1 MKRTLIILFTFLS
14 FSCDYNFDNY
24 SKLVDQIIE
33 SQNYN
38 GEIIDLIGY
47 ALLLICLF
55 FVMGYV
61 GNNGNKKNLD
71 KNN

>member
-1 MKRTLIILFTFLS
+1 MKRILIFLNTFFF
-14 FSCDYNFDNY
+14 FSCKNNFDKYN
-24 SKLVDQIIE
+24 KLVDQIIE

-61 GNNGNKKNLD
+61 GNKRKK
-71 KNN
+71 

>member
-1 MKRTLIILFTFLS
+1 MKRILIFISAFFF
-14 FSCDYNFDNY
+14 FSCDHNFDDYN
-24 SKLVDQIIE
+24 KLVDQIIE

-61 GNNGNKKNLD
+61 GNNRD
-71 KNN
+71 K

>member
-1 MKRTLIILFTFLS
+1 MKRILIILFTFFF
-14 FSCDYNFDNY
+14 FSCNHNFDNY
-24 SKLVDQIIE
+24 NKLVDQIIE

-47 ALLLICLF
+47 ALLLICVF